1 MPYKESPAK
10 NLNKGYGMESNS
22 MERKNLM
29 KDNPIDR
36 SASGSRGG
44 SWMSKHSK
52 SMGSPMRM
60 MKDSPMEKELKGGQ
74 VNLNQGLKS
83 AIEAAPESPA
93 TMHNEFTKKNNI
105 KHK

>member
-1 MPYKESPAK
+1 MPNNETPAY

-22 MERKNLM
+22 TEKKDLM
-29 KDNPIDR
+29 KDNPIARD
-36 SASGSRGG
+36 ASGARGS

-52 SMGSPMRM
+52 SMGSPMKM
-60 MKDSPMEKELKGGQ
+60 NSPMEKELKGGQ

-93 TMHNEFTKKNNI
+93 TMDDVKVSRYKK
-105 KHK
+105 